1 MKGENM
7 LETSR
12 FLIRNFEKDDARSC
26 FEGWGQDKNLGKYI
40 LGYPMEFER
49 MKALVSAWAEDEN
62 AWVIVEK
69 ESGNC
74 IGYVT
79 VDIPYKELEIGEIGY
94 VIGERFQNKGCA
106 FEAINRIVQEY
117 LFNKGLYMLEAK
129 YNASNIASGKLLKK
143 LGFQV
148 DGELRNRRIDFAT
161 GKRQNLVICSVTK
174 DDKPRSD
181 LR

>member
-1 MKGENM
+1 M

-12 FLIRNFEKDDARSC
+12 LLIRNFEKDDAHSC
-26 FEGWGQDKNLGKYI
+26 FEGWGKDKNLGKFI
-40 LGYPMEFER
+40 LGYPMEEKQ
-49 MKALVSAWAEDEN
+49 MKALVSAWSGNEN

-74 IGYVT
+74 IGYIT

-94 VIGERFQNKGCA
+94 VIGERFQNKGYA
-106 FEAINRIVQEY
+106 YEAINRIVQEY

-129 YNASNIASGKLLKK
+129 YNASNIASGNLLKK

-148 DGELRNRRIDFAT
+148 DGELRNRRIDFES
-161 GKRQNLVICSVTK
+161 GERRNLVICSVTK
-174 DDKPRSD
+174 EDNSVCKAAE
-181 LR
+181 